1 MALTTQ
7 EITNL
12 YINQLGREP
21 TAQEI
26 AANAD
31 KAATALATELNRSVE
46 GQNFDTQY
54 LTSQYRQLF
63 QRNPEQEGYQY
74 WLSEVQNN
82 PELYGEALRNMII
95 GGASSMDAEA
105 YARSGSAPMI
115 PGGYTD
121 FISPDLEADP
131 YGGRYATTS
140 IYDLPAD
147 AVNISNFYGNQA
159 QFVAPVTQRP
169 VITNYA
175 GGGSAGWNVNTG
187 LDVLSA
193 PVVQAAVARAL
204 DSGAMSQNEYETML
218 TDLTQATSMDDVYTA
233 FNKPKANVV
242 MDAVYGLQ
250 TGQGN
255 TLAEAQARAADIQP
269 LIDAI
274 NQGYYPSNMNVA
286 AEAQRQGVDYAFGP
300 EAYTGYNTM
309 MGQGDVVTDANFKN
323 KVNQVL
329 QNLYGNFGGTNN
341 LQTPLSGGYYSERGL
356 ESGYTP
362 LGVAGN
368 PVFRSGVA
376 GYTPNL
382 PTQFQFGIPPVNA
395 VVPQFIP
402 GQFTAQF
409 DANGNL
415 ITAPTAPVV
424 DTSGA

>member
-21 TAQEI
+21 TAQELS
-26 AANAD
+26 ANAN
-31 KAATALATELNRSVE
+31 KAATALVADLNRSVE

-63 QRNPEQEGYQY
+63 ARNPEQEGFQY
-74 WLSEVQNN
+74 WLSEAQNN
-82 PELYGEALRNMII
+82 PELYGEALRNMLI
-95 GGASSMDAEA
+95 GGAGSLDAEA
-105 YARSGSAPMI
+105 YARTGSAPMI

-147 AVNISNFYGNQA
+147 AVNVSNFYGNQA

-175 GGGSAGWNVNTG
+175 GGGKEGWTANTG

-193 PVVQAAVARAL
+193 PVVSSAVSRAL
-204 DSGAMSQNEYETML
+204 NSGAMSQAEYETMV
-218 TDLTQATSMDDVYTA
+218 TDLTKAGSMTDVYAA
-233 FNKPKANVV
+233 FNKPQSNVV

-255 TLAEAQARAADIQP
+255 TLAEAQTRAADIQP
-269 LIDAI
+269 LIDSI

-286 AEAQRQGVDYAFGP
+286 TEAQNQGVNYAFGP
-300 EAYTGYNTM
+300 EAYQGYNTM
-309 MGQGDVVTDANFKN
+309 MGQGDVVNDANFKN

-329 QNLYGNFGGTNN
+329 QDLYGNYGGTNN

-382 PTQFQFGIPPVNA
+382 PTQFQFGNQPINA

-402 GQFTAQF
+402 GQFTTQL
-409 DANGNL
+409 DANGKVVVA
-415 ITAPTAPVV
+415 APAEIPY
-424 DTSGA
+424 SGGE